1 MTEAEKLSEEQRA
14 FESALAGDAGFV
26 SSLDE
31 PGNVALVLFGGINKQ
46 IGMPPFEFF
55 RLTQDLSVKKIFLR
69 DHEQAWYHRGVRGA
83 GNSIDE
89 VGERL
94 AELLAQANVDK
105 VVMTGNSMGGYA
117 ALLFGNLL
125 GATEVVAFSPQTFVS
140 RRRRAVH
147 YDRRWSRQI
156 AAVHSAPSAEPA
168 YFDLAPMFRH
178 YTGSTVFHVHY
189 STKSR
194 QDQAHARQ
202 LRHCP
207 SIVLHPYPDGGHGL
221 AKWLRDSDQ
230 LQPILREAVSRLT
243 ESD

>member
-1 MTEAEKLSEEQRA
+1 MTGAEILSERQMA
-14 FESALAGDAGFV
+14 FKSALAGEAGFV

-31 PGNVALVLFGGINKQ
+31 PGNVALVLFGGINRQ

-55 RLTQDLSVKKIFLR
+55 RLTQDLPVKKIFLR
-69 DHEQAWYHRGVRGA
+69 DHEQAWYHRGVTGA

-89 VGERL
+89 V
-94 AELLAQANVDK
+94 AECLGQLLSQAKVDK
-105 VVMTGNSMGGYA
+105 VVTTGNSMGGYA

-125 GATEVVAFSPQTFVS
+125 GATEVVAFSPQTFLS

-147 YDRRWSRQI
+147 FDRRWRRQM
-156 AAVHSAPSAEPA
+156 ADVHAAPSNEPA
-168 YFDLAPMFRH
+168 YFDLGPMFRH
-178 YTGSTVFHVHY
+178 YSGSTVFHVHY

-207 SIVLHPYPDGGHGL
+207 SVALHAYPHGGHGL
-221 AKWLRDSDQ
+221 VTSLRESGE
-230 LQPILREAVSRLT
+230 LQPILQEAVNRSL
-243 ESD
+243 EC